1 MKINVLHLA
10 GRRGRKHATQKQIQ
24 GLIDD
29 DDYSE
34 NDDDD
39 TYSLRGG
46 RNRRR
51 ERPMGTRRSGRVSKP
66 TIQYYPS
73 QEESQ
78 LRREKLA
85 NERAMRA
92 ERRNRIMYYDDDDD
106 DDDDDE
112 SPERRAYSL
121 RTRREKPN
129 YIIPPPIDNI
139 RDVPDDIGRLPSFT
153 AMQHP
158 GIDVIPWNSKN
169 NFGLGD
175 QDSDNVCLKLISSI
189 EIYLMIKNNIRMMT
203 FHLKRDQ
210 HNLQFQV

>member
-1 MKINVLHLA
+1 MFLFFLKKKHEQVPGSRFTDKYLSMRYSTPPPSYSFTGSGPPLPSRKDTPSRKTLSSFATFNADSKLSNASIMNTPVGNTGNTA
-10 GRRGRKHATQKQIQ
+10 TSFSGIDTSSRRI
-24 GLIDD
+24 
-29 DDYSE
+29 
-34 NDDDD
+34 NDDDMD
-39 TYSLRGG
+39 
-46 RNRRR
+46 
-51 ERPMGTRRSGRVSKP
+51 
-66 TIQYYPS
+66 
-73 QEESQ
+73 
-78 LRREKLA
+78 
-85 NERAMRA
+85 
-92 ERRNRIMYYDDDDD
+92 DDDDD

-189 EIYLMIKNNIRMMT
+189 EKYLMI
-203 FHLKRDQ
+203 
-210 HNLQFQV
+210 